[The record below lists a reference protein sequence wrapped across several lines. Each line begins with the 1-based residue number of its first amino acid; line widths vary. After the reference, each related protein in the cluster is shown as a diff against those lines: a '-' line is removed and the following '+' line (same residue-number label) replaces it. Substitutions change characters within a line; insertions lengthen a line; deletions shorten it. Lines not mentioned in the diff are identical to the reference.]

1 MLTFEIIPSDSTVK
15 EYAIY
20 YNPILDG
27 VYVDLDNSVS
37 IDDCQDVIGHVGL
50 SPEFYF
56 YDNFLSKLLIEF
68 PTRED
73 IYSLSLNESS
83 IIQDLISSK
92 SVKCNI
98 KALTI
103 PKMNETSTLVTDLL
117 VSISQGF
124 LVFFFDNYDP
134 NLSVSIITSDD
145 ILIVELNES
154 VVIGI
159 NRSDK
164 TLYFIYLVNYLEK
177 LSYTDFS
184 IVSTDLGKERFD
196 SLKKIIEKSI
206 DFSLGE
212 ANYIQLITRHQE
224 LFKDKILNDR
234 LNKAEERM
242 IDSLKKKYIF
252 HKS

>member
-1 MLTFEIIPSDSTVK
+1 MLTFEIIPYDGTVK

-37 IDDCQDVIGHVGL
+37 LDDCQEVVGHVGL
-50 SPEFYF
+50 SPEFCF
-56 YDNFLSKLLIEF
+56 SDDILSKLVIEF
-68 PTRED
+68 P
-73 IYSLSLNESS
+73 LLNKITTLNSS
-83 IIQDLISSK
+83 DSFIIQDLILSQSIRGN
-92 SVKCNI
+92 VKI
-98 KALTI
+98 LTD
-103 PKMNETSTLVTDLL
+103 PKLQETSTLVTDLL

-224 LFKDKILNDR
+224 LFKNKILNDR
-234 LNKAEERM
+234 LNKAEERI